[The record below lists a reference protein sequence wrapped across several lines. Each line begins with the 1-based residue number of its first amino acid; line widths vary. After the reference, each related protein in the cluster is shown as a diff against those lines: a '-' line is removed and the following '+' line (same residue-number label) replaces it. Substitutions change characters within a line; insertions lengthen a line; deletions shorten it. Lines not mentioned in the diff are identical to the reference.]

1 MPSWDNKSEQ
11 GGKAMKNLIKAKE
24 VLNFVVASA
33 AAIVALADL
42 WERVGPEIKK
52 VLKPVLESCKRIT
65 SDSTSDTLAIA
76 ESK

>member
-1 MPSWDNKSEQ
+1 
-11 GGKAMKNLIKAKE
+11 MKNLIKAKE
-24 VLNFVVASA
+24 VLNFVIASA

-65 SDSTSDTLAIA
+65 SDSANNTLAIV